1 MTDADIVNIFYLFIY
16 KIKKKTP
23 LCNHTKMYL
32 LTTGLGEGGN
42 VVSMLVRIPS
52 VLRNEKMMNWVKKV
66 LNFEKKEKDTFQF
79 EAAYVPDTRKHHAF

>member
-1 MTDADIVNIFYLFIY
+1 MQSY
-16 KIKKKTP
+16 KD
-23 LCNHTKMYL
+23 LSFDHR
-32 LTTGLGEGGN
+32 TGRRGGN

-79 EAAYVPDTRKHHAF
+79 EAEYVPDTRKHHAF